1 MGWTEAQQDLAPL
14 PRFSLG
20 LQQIIIRKLKLIILE
35 NKPRRRQRTTKVVT
49 QGDMVRASTI
59 ATTTTAVGTIVTIEI
74 ETVTTEIAR
83 RKKSANTTETWTDQ
97 TVAPKA
103 EIMIETM
110 KEGAIA
116 IEVAETT
123 ETVIGSDEIAMRTT
137 DAIGMTTAA
146 TSMIATDRE
155 TTIESDRRPWLIEM
169 NATIG
174 ETITADGAA
183 LEAGMTTSNLAALL
197 DRKVIAANSRNA
209 LRTILKSLTRLE
221 RVTRSLL
228 SFLVRRTIDLM
239 SESESCGSVTF
250 PRQ

>member
-1 MGWTEAQQDLAPL
+1 
-14 PRFSLG
+14 
-20 LQQIIIRKLKLIILE
+20 
-35 NKPRRRQRTTKVVT
+35 
-49 QGDMVRASTI
+49 
-59 ATTTTAVGTIVTIEI
+59 
-74 ETVTTEIAR
+74 
-83 RKKSANTTETWTDQ
+83 
-97 TVAPKA
+97 
-103 EIMIETM
+103 M

-137 DAIGMTTAA
+137 DAIGMMTAA

-239 SESESCGSVTF
+239 SESESC
-250 PRQ
+250 